1 MQSCNDPLK
10 RAFGELFPEESDKT
24 LSSLSRILSLVM
36 DEKDVFFRDIRSLPD
51 VTDVLLLMDE
61 WRLVRP
67 VGGSPTKAWEDTS
80 QLLITGKDFVLVFPA
95 WITPLVSLACASGEL
110 QVRKAI
116 LIFFSDQDHPAWLK
130 MPSFLSKM
138 AKISLNGII
147 DATQINQLLRNHPLG
162 LSPDTLIAQLKS
174 YGFISPHLRA
184 DFFRMRSPQY
194 EIHPLIAATPGLEG
208 ELSEAAAS

>member
-1 MQSCNDPLK
+1 MQSCDNPLK
-10 RAFGELFPEESDKT
+10 RAFRQLFPEESDTT

-36 DEKDVFFRDIRSLPD
+36 SEKDVFFRDIRELPD

-80 QLLITGKDFVLVFPA
+80 QLLTTGKNFVLVFPA
-95 WITPLVSLACASGEL
+95 WIVPLVSLACASGEL

-116 LIFFSDQDHPAWLK
+116 LTFFSDQDHPAWLK

-147 DATQINQLLRNHPLG
+147 DATQINQLLRNYPLG

-174 YGFISPHLRA
+174 YGLISPHLRA

-194 EIHPLIAATPGLEG
+194 EVHPLIAAAQELEG
-208 ELSEAAAS
+208 EPAGEATS